1 MSTNSKTTVDWQV
14 ETIRAFVMKQKQDRY
29 VEKSRPQNH
38 YICNYTQESW
48 SSKHCVS

>member
-29 VEKSRPQNH
+29 VEK
-38 YICNYTQESW
+38 I
-48 SSKHCVS
+48 SSPKSLHL